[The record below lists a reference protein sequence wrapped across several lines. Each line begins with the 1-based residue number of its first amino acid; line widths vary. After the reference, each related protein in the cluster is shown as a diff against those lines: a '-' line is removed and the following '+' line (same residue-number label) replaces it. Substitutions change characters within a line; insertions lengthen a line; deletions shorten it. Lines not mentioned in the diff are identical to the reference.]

1 MFLHNTIHT
10 NEMETEL
17 PATGRLFPV
26 SSIIIMEK
34 NEHEFNAE
42 KRDDHKIPSKQQKLY
57 LSTIVVCIIIQNP
70 FLFTTR
76 RRKIGYAWFGFI
88 WLLLGHFEWKHCILY
103 PGRTQF
109 YIMNLY
115 LNRTPDNGLWKVTC
129 KKIHNDIWKLCSVLA
144 NTLEKW
150 SDGIKSI

>member
-57 LSTIVVCIIIQNP
+57 LSTIVVCITIQNP

-76 RRKIGYAWFGFI
+76 KEKLVMLDLDSFGFYLAILNENIVFYILVVHNFILWIYI
-88 WLLLGHFEWKHCILY
+88 WIGHLTMAYEKSLVRKYTTTFESCVVYLQTHLKN
-103 PGRTQF
+103 GRT
-109 YIMNLY
+109 
-115 LNRTPDNGLWKVTC
+115 V
-129 KKIHNDIWKLCSVLA
+129 
-144 NTLEKW
+144 
-150 SDGIKSI
+150 